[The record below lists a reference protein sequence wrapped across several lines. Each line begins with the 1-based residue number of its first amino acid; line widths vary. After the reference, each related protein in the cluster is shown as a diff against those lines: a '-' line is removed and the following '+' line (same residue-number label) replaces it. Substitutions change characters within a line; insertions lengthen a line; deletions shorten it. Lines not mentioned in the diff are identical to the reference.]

1 MGPFSRLL
9 HHSGKKTSYCTPCPG
24 GLFLNVSEWVEVF
37 NRTVYGLSDK
47 PAVYHPSHQ
56 WSHPQSG
63 PLVCVPPPPPP
74 SNGTVLTGI
83 SVIFGC
89 EIMLTHKSSMPG
101 VAVSV
106 STQTHTFAY
115 FLTQVLSYC
124 PDNSFLVS
132 VDNGCHWLKSRTWW
146 KTDKNIWKHLYSYA
160 VLHYS
165 LSHHVNNNTELT

>member
-1 MGPFSRLL
+1 MCLNGWRFYIIQYTVCLTNQLCTIQATNGPI
-9 HHSGKKTSYCTPCPG
+9 
-24 GLFLNVSEWVEVF
+24 
-37 NRTVYGLSDK
+37 
-47 PAVYHPSHQ
+47 PSLGP
-56 WSHPQSG
+56 WS
-63 PLVCVPPPPPP
+63 VCPPPPPP

-115 FLTQVLSYC
+115 FLTQVLGYC
-124 PDNSFLVS
+124 PDNSFLVF
-132 VDNGCHWLKSRTWW
+132 VDSGCHWLNSRTWW